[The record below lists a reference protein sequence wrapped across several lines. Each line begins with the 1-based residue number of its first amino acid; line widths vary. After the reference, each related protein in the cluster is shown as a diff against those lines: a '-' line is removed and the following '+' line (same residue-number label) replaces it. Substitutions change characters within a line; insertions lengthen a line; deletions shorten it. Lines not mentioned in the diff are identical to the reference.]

1 MRAALKIHRF
11 PGILNN
17 AKDREVE
24 NLTTKNLK
32 PTAGNRDLKTK
43 IEKAER
49 YTNARG
55 WKDTIHG
62 INTPEMEAEVQGLPL
77 TTMESLIVPMV
88 EDGTITMYSLWNQ
101 LSAAQE
107 QALLKT
113 LYLPLPSLLEANI
126 LRLVGQ
132 DNSRA

>member
-1 MRAALKIHRF
+1 MRAALKTHRS

-43 IEKAER
+43 IGKAER

-55 WKDTIHG
+55 WKNTIHG
-62 INTPEMEAEVQGLPL
+62 INTPETEAEVQALPL
-77 TTMESLIVPMV
+77 TTMESLIMSMV
-88 EDGTITMYSLWNQ
+88 EGGTITMYSLWNQ
-101 LSAAQE
+101 PSAAQE